1 MGITLHLAWILG
13 PFYLV
18 VGIWLLANS
27 DRALKMLTVLKKGAG
42 NDPILVYGAFVNLIL
57 GLIVLSLYRE
67 WIVGYQ
73 VIITLTGW
81 LCVVKGV
88 LLMFKP
94 DIMLAVKLGKTHV
107 MFCGLVFLAAGAVLV
122 NAVYNLV

>member
-1 MGITLHLAWILG
+1 MGVTLHLAWILG

-27 DRALKMLTVLKKGAG
+27 DRALKMLAALKKGTG
-42 NDPILVYGAFVNLIL
+42 NDPVLLYGAFMNLIL
-57 GLIVLSLYRE
+57 GLLTLSFYRE
-67 WIVGYQ
+67 WIFDYQ

-81 LCVVKGV
+81 LCIVKGV
-88 LLMFKP
+88 VLMFKP
-94 DIMLAVKLGKTHV
+94 DIMLALKLKKAHV
-107 MFCGLVFLAAGAVLV
+107 MFCGLVFLAAGGVLV

>member
-1 MGITLHLAWILG
+1 MGVTLHLAWILG

-27 DRALKMLTVLKKGAG
+27 DRALKMLAAFKKGTG
-42 NDPILVYGAFVNLIL
+42 NDPVLLYGAFVNLIL

-67 WIVGYQ
+67 WVLDYQ

-81 LCVVKGV
+81 LCIVKGV
-88 LLMFKP
+88 ILMFKP
-94 DIMLAVKLGKTHV
+94 DIMLAFKFGKTHL
-107 MFCGLVFLAAGAVLV
+107 MFCGLVMLAAGGILV